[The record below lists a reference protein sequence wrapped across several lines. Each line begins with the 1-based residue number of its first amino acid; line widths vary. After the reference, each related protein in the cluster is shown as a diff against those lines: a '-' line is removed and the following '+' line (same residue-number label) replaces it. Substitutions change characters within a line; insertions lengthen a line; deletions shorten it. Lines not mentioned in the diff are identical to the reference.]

1 LEKITDRIKDII
13 TNERISVRQMEI
25 AIGCSNGVLSKA
37 IKQGTDISA
46 VWVSKIIEKYKIYNP
61 GWLLTGIGE
70 MIIIKEENSKEELKP
85 PENNYFSQLLDT
97 KNELIASLRQQI
109 QIQADYINNL
119 KESSS
124 QKSGE
129 QKRKAG

>member
-1 LEKITDRIKDII
+1 
-13 TNERISVRQMEI
+13 MEI